1 MKTLIFITFF
11 QLLTFP
17 LFLIN
22 FYTLFP
28 LQAVQLIWTSL
39 ILLGLFFGFKGV
51 IKHSEEIKMFI
62 LSTLTVIT
70 SFCLLFFMYLVS
82 LSSM

>member
-1 MKTLIFITFF
+1 MKTLLFITFV

-28 LQAVQLIWTSL
+28 LQTVKLIWTSL
-39 ILLGLFFGFKGV
+39 ILIGLFFGFKGV
-51 IKHSEEIKMFI
+51 ITHKEEIKMFM

-70 SFCLLFFMYLVS
+70 SFSLLLFMYLVS